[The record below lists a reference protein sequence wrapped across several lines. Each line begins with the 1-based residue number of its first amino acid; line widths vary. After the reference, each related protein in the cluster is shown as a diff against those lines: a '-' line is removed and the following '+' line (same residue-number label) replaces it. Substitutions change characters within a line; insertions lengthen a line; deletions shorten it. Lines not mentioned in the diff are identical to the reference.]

1 MNIFYKEKST
11 SNQKARYIARIYQSI
26 WIFNGSVKDYNSNYS
41 ELELIDCSGNTQDM
55 LSFFAGSIKNICIC
69 VTDYASLT
77 NDPNDLYNTL
87 KLFKSVKEIAIDLG
101 DKVEVFERYKLL
113 RDRNNT
119 ALRKFKCRTG

>member
-1 MNIFYKEKST
+1 MHISEPSLQEEK
-11 SNQKARYIARIYQSI
+11 QELVYQSKKI
-26 WIFNGSVKDYNSNYS
+26 YARLLGDS
-41 ELELIDCSGNTQDM
+41 ESI
-55 LSFFAGSIKNICIC
+55 IKNICIC

-119 ALRKFKCRTG
+119 ALRKFKCRTGSAYFAALWGDDTPERNEDR